1 MTIWRAS
8 LTFRCWKKFF
18 YFFPFTSGR
27 IPYAKQMQSLN
38 YSRRLPRG
46 SLNNVPWETYFNL
59 SYFLAI
65 GNWPLP
71 FIAAF
76 FFFFLHQLL
85 MEQKRHLGTFFHE
98 ISCYVSKEYYEDYVI
113 KPVSPGGPDRSTP
126 DRYTLGVFLFLVYY
140 SYVHD
145 RTLWFLFLVNDS
157 YFQDHNLDSDIQDV
171 PLVRWWCVFR
181 L

>member
-1 MTIWRAS
+1 MLKKILLLLSFHFREDTVCQTDAEFKLLSKAPSRKFEQCS
-8 LTFRCWKKFF
+8 LANLFQSVILFSNRKLAPAF
-18 YFFPFTSGR
+18 YCS
-27 IPYAKQMQSLN
+27 I
-38 YSRRLPRG
+38 
-46 SLNNVPWETYFNL
+46 
-59 SYFLAI
+59 
-65 GNWPLP
+65 
-71 FIAAF
+71 

-85 MEQKRHLGTFFHE
+85 MEQKRHVGTFFHE

-157 YFQDHNLDSDIQDV
+157 YFQDHNLDSDIKDV